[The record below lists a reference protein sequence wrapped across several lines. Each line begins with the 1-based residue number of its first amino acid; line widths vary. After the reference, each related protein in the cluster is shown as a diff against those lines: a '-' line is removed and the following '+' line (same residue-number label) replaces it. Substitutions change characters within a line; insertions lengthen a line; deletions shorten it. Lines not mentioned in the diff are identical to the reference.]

1 MVNAMGRRVSW
12 CPLLALLILSGS
24 AGCSVLH
31 GKPDQ
36 LLQSST
42 DPAASRIVVVELRD
56 GEDKPEYLRAPW
68 TETML
73 VQDALKGSGA
83 IQRFRRMN
91 VVLVRETPNG
101 QTLRLPVQY
110 DVAKRRVVETNN
122 YALHAG
128 DRLEVTRDTR
138 TTLDRMLESALEPLR
153 VVTVP
158 RGH

>member
-1 MVNAMGRRVSW
+1 
-12 CPLLALLILSGS
+12 
-24 AGCSVLH
+24 
-31 GKPDQ
+31 
-36 LLQSST
+36 
-42 DPAASRIVVVELRD
+42 
-56 GEDKPEYLRAPW
+56 
-68 TETML
+68 ML